1 MATRPIAD
9 SYGGYRARLIEEL
22 RRRGI
27 KDMAVLA
34 AIAETP
40 RHLFVPEALRARAYD
55 DTSLPIGQGQTISQP
70 STHAQYL
77 QALSLRG
84 GERVLEVGTG
94 TGYQAALLGRLAEVV
109 VSVERIADLAAL
121 ARQTLSQAGTTNVTV
136 LVGDGT
142 LGWRPLAPYDAILVS
157 ASSPRIPA
165 PLIDQLADGGILVIP
180 LDRGTTQ
187 ELCRVTKQGD
197 EVMEENL
204 GATQFV
210 RLIGRHGFQPEAT

>member
-1 MATRPIAD
+1 MAPRPIAD
-9 SYGGYRARLIEEL
+9 SYGGYRARLVEEL
-22 RRRGI
+22 RGKGI

-55 DTSLPIGQGQTISQP
+55 DTSLPVGQGQTISQP

-77 QALSLRG
+77 VALDLKGR
-84 GERVLEVGTG
+84 ERVLEVGTG

-109 VSVERIADLAAL
+109 VSVERLPELAVRARKAL
-121 ARQTLSQAGTTNVTV
+121 EDSGTTNVTV

-157 ASSPRIPA
+157 ASGPRVPSP
-165 PLIDQLADGGILVIP
+165 LTDQLTDNGIMLIP

-187 ELCRVTKQGD
+187 DLYRITKHGNELT
-197 EVMEENL
+197 EEKL
-204 GATQFV
+204 AATQFV
-210 RLIGRHGFQPEAT
+210 PLIGRHGFQPEAS